1 MYRRMLLAAGLL
13 LILAATLFGAIAY
26 FNRAAL
32 AESVSI
38 TIPRGLSAGEIAE
51 LLQTAGAIKNSY
63 IFKLAVRLR
72 GSSGKIQAGTYRFEP
87 GVRMGD
93 VLKDLEQGRIERI
106 KLLIREGSTLR
117 MIAEVLEKHKI
128 TSSKDFLEAA
138 ADPSLRA
145 EFGIPGMTFEGYL
158 FPDTYDFS
166 QGQDADEVIRT
177 MASTFFR
184 KVSSINTL
192 GLSSNELYSK
202 VILASIVERE
212 YRRADEAPLIA
223 SVFMNRLAMRM
234 PLQSCATVVY
244 ILTEK
249 LGKPHPEIV
258 LYSDLEMQDSYNT
271 YRNRGLPPGPI
282 SNPGENALMAVF
294 NPAKSDYLYFRLAD
308 GATGTHRFSKTFDE
322 HTQAAI
328 PVKGF

>member
-1 MYRRMLLAAGLL
+1 MHRRLLIAGGLLLLLAAALLGLVSL
-13 LILAATLFGAIAY
+13 LDKSELTEAI
-26 FNRAAL
+26 
-32 AESVSI
+32 SI
-38 TIPRGLSAGEIAE
+38 TIPKGSSAVDVAD
-51 LLQTAGAIKNSY
+51 LLHAGGAIRNAY
-63 IFKLAVRLR
+63 VFKLAVRIR
-72 GSSGKIQAGTYRFEP
+72 GSSGRIQAGTYRFEP

-93 VLKDLEQGRIERI
+93 VLAAIEQGRTERI
-106 KLLIREGSTLR
+106 KVLVREGATLR
-117 MIAEVLEKHKI
+117 MIGEVLEKQKI
-128 TSSKDFLEAA
+128 TSSRDFLAAA
-138 ADPSLRA
+138 ADKALLG
-145 EFGIPGMTFEGYL
+145 EFGIPGPTFEGYL

-166 QGQDADEVIRT
+166 PAQDAATVIRA

-184 KVSSINTL
+184 KISGVSPEGISP
-192 GLSSNELYSK
+192 GDLYSK

-212 YRRADEAPLIA
+212 YRRADEAPVIA

-249 LGKPHPEIV
+249 LGNPHPDIV
-258 LYSDLEMQDSYNT
+258 LYADLQLQDSYNT

-282 SNPGENALMAVF
+282 SNPGETALRAVF
-294 NPAKSDYLYFRLAD
+294 NPAKTDYLYFRLAD
-308 GATGTHRFSKTFDE
+308 GATGTHRFSRTFDE